1 MEKYF
6 LVFEGADGSGK
17 SSLLKRIEEYL
28 RIQFPE
34 NNFMRAAFPGHDI
47 GTLGQLI
54 YAIHHGELT
63 HIRKPN
69 ETAMQ
74 VLHMAAHIDQI
85 ETSFRIHFER
95 GGSILLDRSWWS
107 TYAYSRLHMSKDR
120 ALSLVRLEW
129 PFWDTLPHPV
139 YFFLSR
145 KTSLKPYESDAE
157 RHTKLELYYREIID
171 LEQDKGI
178 EIHIIDN
185 NGSED
190 ETFEQAL
197 RILHNMG
204 KK

>member
-1 MEKYF
+1 MKNKF

-17 SSLLKRIEEYL
+17 SSLISQLEKYL
-28 RIQFPE
+28 QVQFPE
-34 NNFMRAAFPGHDI
+34 TNIMRAAFPGHDI

-63 HIRKPN
+63 YLRKPN

-85 ETSFRIHFER
+85 ETSFRDHFER

-107 TYAYSRLHMSKDR
+107 TYAYSRLHLSKDR
-120 ALSLVRLEW
+120 ALSLVKLEW
-129 PFWDTLPHPV
+129 PFWDTLPPPV

-145 KTSLKPYESDAE
+145 KTSLKPYESDKE
-157 RHTKLELYYREIID
+157 RHTKLELFYREIID
-171 LEQDKGI
+171 LEQVKGI
-178 EIHIIDN
+178 EIHILDN

-190 ETFEQAL
+190 KTFKQAVK
-197 RILHNMG
+197 ILQNME
-204 KK
+204 KQ

>member
-1 MEKYF
+1 MKNKF

-17 SSLLKRIEEYL
+17 SSLLNRIGEYS

-47 GTLGQLI
+47 GTLGQLV

-85 ETSFRIHFER
+85 ETNFRVHFER

-107 TYAYSRLHMSKDR
+107 TYAYSRLHLSKDR
-120 ALSLVRLEW
+120 ALSLVKLEW
-129 PFWDTLPHPV
+129 PFWDTLPPPA
-139 YFFLSR
+139 YFCLSR
-145 KTSLKPYESDAE
+145 NTSLKPYESDTE
-157 RHTKLELYYREIID
+157 RHTKLELYYREIIE

-190 ETFEQAL
+190 ETFMQAVGIIQTMEKL
-197 RILHNMG
+197 
-204 KK
+204 